1 MHLRQRQL
9 QLTML
14 FSFRMVPV
22 ISSMLAVRRIDTA
35 ALLREAGLPEQ
46 ALHGE
51 VIAPL
56 ARVQKLLDL
65 SAAKGGMP
73 LLGLELAERIP
84 AGAFG
89 LPEFLMRSA
98 PSVEGALRV
107 LCEFS
112 PLINPM
118 LEFRFV
124 KDRDAAYVH
133 FAVPSQRDGL
143 GRHLN
148 EYTLLLAARQ
158 FSSVLGERLTLERAW
173 FAHGRRSQQDEV
185 AARFGCPVAFDAPD
199 CGFALSHAWLTR
211 ATPTADAALFE
222 FLTSQARA
230 QLANLGS
237 RDIISQVA
245 RVVEARLASGQVS
258 GTDVARAM
266 ATTFRSLQRHL
277 AEAGTTYRDVL
288 QHVRL
293 RRRAE
298 LSRTGLP
305 PADIA
310 RRLGFS
316 GVTAMRRSLG
326 D

>member
-1 MHLRQRQL
+1 
-9 QLTML
+9 
-14 FSFRMVPV
+14 MVPL
-22 ISSMLAVRRIDTA
+22 ISSMLAMHRIDTA
-35 ALLREAGLPEQ
+35 ALLRDAGLPEQ

-56 ARVQKLLDL
+56 ARVQKFIDLAAARGGRPLFGLD
-65 SAAKGGMP
+65 
-73 LLGLELAERIP
+73 LAERVP

-89 LPEFLMRSA
+89 LTEFLMRSA
-98 PSVEGALRV
+98 PDVESALRL

-124 KDRDAAYVH
+124 KQRDAGYLH
-133 FAVPSQRDGL
+133 FAIPSQRAVL

-158 FSSVLGERLTLERAW
+158 FGAVLGERLALERAW
-173 FAHGRRSQQDEV
+173 FAHDRRDQRADV

-199 CGFALSHAWLTR
+199 CGFALSPAWLAR
-211 ATPTADAALFE
+211 AAPTADPALFE
-222 FLTSQARA
+222 FLTTQARA
-230 QLANLGS
+230 QLANVGS
-237 RDIISQVA
+237 RDIISQLA
-245 RVVEARLASGQVS
+245 RVLDTRLASGALGGS
-258 GTDVARAM
+258 EVAQAM
-266 ATTFRSLQRHL
+266 AMTFRSLQRHL

-298 LSRTGLP
+298 LVRTGLAP
-305 PADIA
+305 GEVA

-316 GVTAMRRSLG
+316 GVAAMRRSLG
-326 D
+326 DDQAPA

>member
-1 MHLRQRQL
+1 VSSSV
-9 QLTML
+9 L

-22 ISSMLAVRRIDTA
+22 ISSMLAMRRIDMA

-56 ARVQKLLDL
+56 GRVQKLLDL
-65 SAAKGGMP
+65 VAARAGLP
-73 LLGLELAERIP
+73 LLGLELAERVP
-84 AGAFG
+84 TGAFG
-89 LPEFLMRSA
+89 LTEFLMRSA
-98 PSVEGALRV
+98 PDVEGALRV

-118 LEFRFV
+118 LEFRYARQ
-124 KDRDAAYVH
+124 RDAAYVH
-133 FAVPSQRDGL
+133 FAIPSQRDVL

-148 EYTLLLAARQ
+148 EYTLWLAVRQ
-158 FSSVLGERLTLERAW
+158 FSAVLGDRLTIERAW
-173 FAHGRRSQQDEV
+173 FAHGRRTQLDEV
-185 AARFGCPVAFDAPD
+185 AARFGCAVTFSAAD
-199 CGFALSHAWLTR
+199 CGFALSHDWLGR
-211 ATPTADAALFE
+211 PTPTADPALFE
-222 FLTSQARA
+222 FLTAQARA
-230 QLANLGS
+230 QLANLAS

-245 RVVEARLASGQVS
+245 RVIETRLASGAVG
-258 GTDVARAM
+258 GTEVAQAM

-277 AEAGTTYRDVL
+277 ADAGTTYRDVL

-298 LSRTGLP
+298 LARTGLE
-305 PADIA
+305 AVDIA

-316 GVTAMRRSLG
+316 SVGAMRRSL
-326 D
+326 DET

>member
-1 MHLRQRQL
+1 VSSSV
-9 QLTML
+9 L

-22 ISSMLAVRRIDTA
+22 ISSMLAMHRIDTA
-35 ALLREAGLPEQ
+35 ALLREAGMPDQ

-56 ARVQKLLDL
+56 VRVQKLLDL
-65 SAAKGGMP
+65 VAVRAGMP
-73 LLGLELAERIP
+73 LLGLELAERVP
-84 AGAFG
+84 TGAFG
-89 LPEFLMRSA
+89 VTEFLMRSA
-98 PSVEGALRV
+98 PDVEGALRV

-118 LEFRFV
+118 LEFRYV
-124 KDRDAAYVH
+124 KQRDAGYVH
-133 FAVPSQRDGL
+133 FAVPSQRDAL

-148 EYTLLLAARQ
+148 EYTLMLAVRQ
-158 FSSVLGERLTLERAW
+158 FSSVLGERVPLERAW
-173 FAHGRRSQQDEV
+173 FAHGRRSQVDEL
-185 AARFGCPVAFDAPD
+185 AARFGCPVTFDAAD
-199 CGFALSHAWLTR
+199 CGFALPKAWVAR
-211 ATPTADAALFE
+211 TPPTTDPALFE
-222 FLTSQARA
+222 FLTAQARA
-230 QLANLGS
+230 QLANLAS

-245 RVVEARLASGQVS
+245 RVIEARLASGAVG

-277 AEAGTTYRDVL
+277 ADAGTTYRDVL

-298 LSRTGLP
+298 LMRTGLE
-305 PADIA
+305 PAEVA

-316 GVTAMRRSLG
+316 SVSAMRRSLDDG
-326 D
+326 